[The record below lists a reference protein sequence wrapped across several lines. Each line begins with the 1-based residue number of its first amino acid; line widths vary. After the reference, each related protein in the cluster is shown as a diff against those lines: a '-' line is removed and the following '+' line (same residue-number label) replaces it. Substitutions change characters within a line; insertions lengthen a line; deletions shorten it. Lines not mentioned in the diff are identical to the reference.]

1 MPAHPNHTKRS
12 VVVSQT
18 LRIIW
23 LCSYEENFIK
33 HKTKMKPWFLKRE
46 YGERLF
52 SAEMD
57 KVKFSNMLDKQYVDM
72 KH

>member
-1 MPAHPNHTKRS
+1 
-12 VVVSQT
+12 
-18 LRIIW
+18 
-23 LCSYEENFIK
+23 
-33 HKTKMKPWFLKRE
+33 MKPWFLKRE
-46 YGERLF
+46 YGERLI